1 MAIHHHTCS
10 YGCLYTYKHSL
21 VTQALVV
28 RGIEPGQETTSALCA
43 GRAVVHGPPPAFLAD
58 WSACIYLL
66 KSAYDKGIITT
77 VLYVYTT
84 LTFAHLQQK
93 ELLPELWS
101 PTRGILALIVA
112 APGEGSA

>member
-1 MAIHHHTCS
+1 M
-10 YGCLYTYKHSL
+10 G
-21 VTQALVV
+21 
-28 RGIEPGQETTSALCA
+28 RRIESGQETTGALCA

-66 KSAYDKGIITT
+66 NSAYDKGIITT

-93 ELLPELWS
+93 KLLPELWS
-101 PTRGILALIVA
+101 PTGGVLPLIIA